1 MTTLLE
7 LLLAPVL
14 VGLATLAARRFDDG
28 VGGLVSAF
36 PAIVGPTLLIAA
48 DQHGGAFAAR
58 AATGTLLG
66 LVGLGAFAVAFGHLA
81 RTRSWPLALAGAWLA
96 AIAATLAVSQV
107 QRDLPVVLAL
117 AVGSLAAAW
126 LALPAAAEQG
136 HPAEVGGVRARMLV
150 TFLLV
155 AALTAAAGRVGA
167 FAGGMLAALPVL
179 GSVLSVATL
188 RAGGPAATVGLLR
201 GMLAGMG
208 SFVAFCAVV
217 ALVAEAGA
225 VAFVLAFA
233 AAVSAQALAY
243 WLMRPTMATASCG
256 VPSA

>member
-7 LLLAPVL
+7 LLIAPAL
-14 VGLATLAARRFDDG
+14 VGLATLAATRFDDG

-66 LVGLGAFAVAFGHLA
+66 LTGLAAFAVAFGWLG
-81 RTRSWPLALAGAWLA
+81 RVRPWPVALAGAWV
-96 AIAATLAVSQV
+96 AATAVTLV
-107 QRDLPVVLAL
+107 AARAEQRLPIALAL
-117 AVGSLAAAW
+117 AVLSLAAAW
-126 LALPAAAEQG
+126 ATLPATQAPG
-136 HPAEVGGVRARMLV
+136 PAVGPSVAGRMVVTLV
-150 TFLLV
+150 LV
-155 AALTAAAGRVGA
+155 AALSAAAGRVGA
-167 FAGGMLAALPVL
+167 FAGGILAALPVL

-188 RAGGPAATVGLLR
+188 RAGGPDAAVGLLR

-217 ALVAEAGA
+217 ALVAAGSVGA
-225 VAFVLAFA
+225 AFGLALV

-243 WLMRPTMATASCG
+243 RVTRPTMATASCG
-256 VPSA
+256 VPST